1 MAKKKP
7 APKKSAPK
15 KSAKKTAAKK
25 PAKKTAKK
33 QAETQQKKDFNAA
46 EKRLK
51 KQNITLQSGITAGT
65 STLELKRRG
74 YTPQQALAISKAFTT
89 RRSTTRGE
97 GAKVTTAE
105 KRFRAESEGT
115 TISKVSTK
123 PKRGGGRK
131 KDKKGKTVAAGKK
144 IEANVRQGKEKKSNA
159 RVVSRAMV
167 LKPRKSKTS
176 KSSGK
181 AKGKQRNNQGR
192 RR

>member
-7 APKKSAPK
+7 APKKPKPK
-15 KSAKKTAAKK
+15 KLT
-25 PAKKTAKK
+25 KK
-33 QAETQQKKDFNAA
+33 QLEAQQKKDFNLAT
-46 EKRLK
+46 KRLK

-105 KRFRAESEGT
+105 KRFRAESAGT
-115 TISKVSTK
+115 TISKVSTT
-123 PKRGGGRK
+123 PKKGGGRK
-131 KDKKGKTVAAGKK
+131 KDKKGKTPAAGKK
-144 IEANVRQGKEKKSNA
+144 IEANVRQGKSKKSNA
-159 RVVSRAMV
+159 TVVSRAMV

-176 KSSGK
+176 KGSNKS
-181 AKGKQRNNQGR
+181 KGKQRNNQGR